1 MNYKIKTTLLLLQHI
16 NVYFSFIAVAIH
28 LEAVFQVVVLQ
39 VVVLQVVVL
48 QLSILDQEADNI
60 LFPVVVRKDIFK
72 DNSEHIFRENF

>member
-1 MNYKIKTTLLLLQHI
+1 
-16 NVYFSFIAVAIH
+16 VYFSFIAVAFH
-28 LEAVFQVVVLQ
+28 LEA
-39 VVVLQVVVL
+39 VLQVVVL